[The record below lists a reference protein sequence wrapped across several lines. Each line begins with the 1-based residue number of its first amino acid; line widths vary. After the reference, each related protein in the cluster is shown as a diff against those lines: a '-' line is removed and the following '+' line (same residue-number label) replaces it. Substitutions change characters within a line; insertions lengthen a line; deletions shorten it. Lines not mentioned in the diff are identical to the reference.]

1 MFWLPVFCL
10 PLPWLQTPLCFILTT
25 LTCQVT
31 SSSLYCYLGFL
42 MEFTKPWKFPF
53 FPFACNFPLVVKCS
67 IFFSHLISRP
77 PAGTLGCPL
86 GFLSSTWVFAGADHL
101 QRETVRQRGWR
112 KLTHSCVSP
121 LSFRKMWAV
130 LGDSAVWD
138 WRRQEGEGSRVW
150 FRRGQLSSAAHQ
162 WTGEHSPCLS
172 YWSEPIWFIQGKKLF
187 ACKYFDEITGFC

>member
-1 MFWLPVFCL
+1 MFWLPVFSL
-10 PLPWLQTPLCFILTT
+10 LLPWLQTPLCFILTT

-42 MEFTKPWKFPF
+42 MEFTTPWKFPF
-53 FPFACNFPLVVKCS
+53 FPSGCNFPLVVKWS
-67 IFFSHLISRP
+67 IFFSHLISSPR
-77 PAGTLGCPL
+77 AGPLGCPL

-101 QRETVRQRGWR
+101 PRETVRLRGWESWLIPASR
-112 KLTHSCVSP
+112 PSP
-121 LSFRKMWAV
+121 SGRCGQCSVTALC
-130 LGDSAVWD
+130 D
-138 WRRQEGEGSRVW
+138 WRRQVGEGRRVW

-172 YWSEPIWFIQGKKLF
+172 YWSEPIRFIQEKKLL